1 MRIRIFREIDIPDR
15 IRLDL
20 YQRSPQLG
28 PKVLFFSGGN
38 ALRETS
44 RVLIDYTYNSIHIV
58 TSFDSGGS
66 SAALR
71 DAFNMPAIGDV
82 RNRLM
87 ALADQSILGNPEIFS
102 LFSFRFS
109 QNAPNSQLRE
119 ELTEMVKGKNRMI
132 QAIIDPMRKI
142 IKHHLSVFQSNMP
155 PDFDLRGASIGN
167 LILTAGYLENEKH
180 LDPVIYIFSKLVEA
194 RGTVRPVTNES
205 MNLVAE
211 LESGETIVGQHLITG
226 KEHPPISSKI
236 NRVYLTDEAGNPK
249 ETVLSIRDK
258 VRDLIKSAQLIC
270 YPMGSFYSS
279 IIANLLPAGVGDAI
293 GQTRCPKVF
302 VPNTYDDPET
312 YGLPIDEQI
321 ETLLHY
327 LMKDNAGKLNPCDYL
342 NYIVVDKKKGIYNGE
357 IKERRMRELGIEVL
371 NCPIIGEN
379 RPKKADPNQ
388 LSEILL
394 TLA

>member
-1 MRIRIFREIDIPDR
+1 MRIKISREIDLPDP
-15 IRLDL
+15 IKLDL
-20 YQRSPQLG
+20 YRRSPQLG
-28 PKVLFFSGGN
+28 PKILFFSGGN

-44 RVLIDYTYNSIHIV
+44 RALIDYTHNSIHIV
-58 TSFDSGGS
+58 TPFDSGGS

-71 DAFNMPAIGDV
+71 EAFRMPAIGDV

-102 LFSFRFS
+102 LFSFRFPKD
-109 QNAPNSQLRE
+109 APDYQLQE
-119 ELTEMVKGKNRMI
+119 ELTEMVKGRNRMI

-142 IKHHLSVFQSNMP
+142 IKHHLSVFRSNMP

-167 LILTAGYLENEKH
+167 LILTAGYIENERR
-180 LDPVIYIFSKLVEA
+180 LDPVIYIFSKLVEV
-194 RGTVRPVTNES
+194 RGTVRPVTNEG

-211 LESGETIVGQHLITG
+211 LESGETVVGQHLITG

-236 NRVYLTDEAGNPK
+236 TRVYLTDNRVNSK
-249 ETVLSIRDK
+249 ETSVSIRDK
-258 VRDLIKSAQLIC
+258 IRDLIESAQLIC

-279 IIANLLPAGVGDAI
+279 IIANLLPSGVGEAI
-293 GQTRCPKVF
+293 AQTTCPKVF

-312 YGLPIDEQI
+312 YGLPVDEQI

-327 LMKDNAGKLNPCDYL
+327 LMEDNAEKSNPRDYL
-342 NYIVVDKKKGIYNGE
+342 NYIVVDKEEGAYQGE
-357 IKERRMRELGIEVL
+357 IKEKRMEELGIEVINYPL
-371 NCPIIGEN
+371 IDGNSSKRI
-379 RPKKADPNQ
+379 DPNRI
-388 LSEILL
+388 SEILL